1 MSRLLR
7 APLVPPG
14 RSVPIPIPRTTP
26 AHLFSPRTSL
36 ATAPRTIYSVPCHR
50 IQRSPSQGERRRPS
64 LPRWQFQTHPHP
76 SNAQQQLRSYHHH
89 DPDGSRR
96 RTARALFTGDDF
108 RRLARSPGTH
118 GVIIIAIAGAL
129 IFYFSNL
136 ETVPISG
143 RTRFNVYGADTV
155 REAGE
160 MQYRAVLYDIERAGA
175 KVLPGWD
182 PRTVRVKRVMRK
194 LIPFS
199 GMADEKWEIFVI
211 EDPRMSCL

>member
-1 MSRLLR
+1 
-7 APLVPPG
+7 
-14 RSVPIPIPRTTP
+14 
-26 AHLFSPRTSL
+26 
-36 ATAPRTIYSVPCHR
+36 
-50 IQRSPSQGERRRPS
+50 
-64 LPRWQFQTHPHP
+64 
-76 SNAQQQLRSYHHH
+76 
-89 DPDGSRR
+89 
-96 RTARALFTGDDF
+96 
-108 RRLARSPGTH
+108 
-118 GVIIIAIAGAL
+118 VIIIAIAGAL